1 MFEAYGASDV
11 GCLRKNNE
19 DCCLVA
25 PELGLF
31 LVADGMG
38 GAQAGEVASKI
49 AADTL
54 LHEVPALTKEPERLD
69 EESLSDL
76 FHIANKKVREAAF
89 SETGRQ
95 GMGTTLVAAVE
106 KDGALIIASV
116 GDSRGY
122 IFKDG
127 ELQPVTEDQSWVNEV
142 GRRLGMD
149 EDQLKVH
156 PMRHVLTMAIG
167 ASQDLR
173 VNTYSIKVEPG
184 QLVLLSSD
192 GLHGVTPHQ
201 EIVEILAI
209 DNTSLQQKCEA
220 LIASARGHGGP
231 DNITVVVLRPA
242 VAA

>member
-76 FHIANKKVREAAF
+76 FHIANKKVREASF